1 MFTSEDWY
9 LKGLLENTVSPSTS
23 QTPPPPTTHTHPH
36 THTHSYYAHT
46 SQETETCFYLGFQ
59 NTALR
64 LKSGNMLLLLIFST
78 IGNKCKY
85 TPVAVVQPL
94 SHVWLFVTPWTVAHQ
109 APLSM
114 GFPRQEYWSRLPFLS
129 PADLPH
135 PGIEPASSA
144 LQVDSLPLSYQ
155 GNPKYPPTPQFC
167 FQKQTVSK
175 SRKWKTPWIEFLEVK
190 SQWSLFAHE
199 TLCSTK

>member
-23 QTPPPPTTHTHPH
+23 HTPLPPTTHTH

-78 IGNKCKY
+78 IGNECKY

-94 SHVWLFVTPWTVAHQ
+94 SRVWLFVTPRTVAHQ

-114 GFPRQEYWSRLPFLS
+114 GFPRQEYWSRLLS
-129 PADLPH
+129 FSSRSSPPRDRTCIFCIAGRFFTPELPRK
-135 PGIEPASSA
+135 PQIST
-144 LQVDSLPLSYQ
+144 
-155 GNPKYPPTPQFC
+155 YPPILFSETDCEQV
-167 FQKQTVSK
+167 K
-175 SRKWKTPWIEFLEVK
+175 EVEN
-190 SQWSLFAHE
+190 SLNRV
-199 TLCSTK
+199 LGS